1 MIKVAVALGFL
12 DVAFGILGSVFLLPF
27 VLYGG
32 ADSYTYMASEAS
44 PATERLG
51 ISFKKDHLYIILVG
65 CCVAVSL
72 FC

>member
-1 MIKVAVALGFL
+1 MIKIAVALGFWTSRL
-12 DVAFGILGSVFLLPF
+12 EFRDLFLILPF

-65 CCVAVSL
+65 CCFAVSL